1 MLIKRWQGPPVLVIV
16 PCPPEPSVAI
26 GAPKGGGPV
35 WCWIPEGS
43 IAPRALTNAEK
54 KFLLRQRMDG
64 GLFKSGR
71 VLAVS
76 KEAAS
81 RFETDRKARVDL
93 AKKCGLNR
101 SDDLFRITA
110 ARRKLAAFR
119 PKSFNERRAAWALR
133 ELLCGQ
139 PPKKEPGRPGSPA
152 RVTYTVALSSGMTP
166 PCC

>member
-93 AKKCGLNR
+93 AKN
-101 SDDLFRITA
+101 
-110 ARRKLAAFR
+110 
-119 PKSFNERRAAWALR
+119 
-133 ELLCGQ
+133 
-139 PPKKEPGRPGSPA
+139 
-152 RVTYTVALSSGMTP
+152 VALTEVMISFVLRLRGENWQHSAPKASTKGEPRGHYANFSVANPLRRSLVVRVAP
-166 PCC
+166 PA